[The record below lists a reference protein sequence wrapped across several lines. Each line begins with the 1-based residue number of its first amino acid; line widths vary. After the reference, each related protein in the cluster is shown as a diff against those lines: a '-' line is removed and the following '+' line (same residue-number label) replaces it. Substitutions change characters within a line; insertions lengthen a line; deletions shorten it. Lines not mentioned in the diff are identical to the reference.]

1 MRRRLRIIINPVAG
15 TGRQRKAARLLDAR
29 LDRDRFDADV
39 VYTEYQR
46 HAHELAKEA
55 VNLGYDAVVIV
66 GGDGSINEVGSAL
79 AGTDVALGI
88 IPAGSGNGLAGSLG
102 VPLNLTKAV
111 DNINSY
117 LLRTI
122 DTGTANG
129 IPFMNVAGA
138 GFDAYVAN
146 KFHKAKMR
154 GLWKYLLVGL
164 SSLGEYRPQ
173 KYVFEADGRRFERT
187 ANVISVA
194 NSPQYGNNALIAP
207 KAKVDDGMLDL
218 VICNDTTML
227 NSIGLII
234 RLFLHNIDQ
243 SPLVKT
249 MQCREL
255 TITQERNDTSHLDG
269 DPFELGQI
277 IRYAVKPLSLKVIVP
292 NGQEYAQ
299 RA

>member
-1 MRRRLRIIINPVAG
+1 MKLRLRIIINPVAG
-15 TGRQRKAARLLDAR
+15 TGKQRKAARLLETQLNR
-29 LDRDRFDADV
+29 ERFDADV
-39 VYTEYQR
+39 VYTEYHR

-55 VNLGYDAVVIV
+55 VALKYDAVVIV

-102 VPLNLTKAV
+102 VPLKINRAIE
-111 DNINSY
+111 NINRY
-117 LLRTI
+117 HLRTI

-129 IPFMNVAGA
+129 IPFMNVAGV

-154 GLWKYLLVGL
+154 GLWKYFLVGIR
-164 SSLGEYRPQ
+164 SLGEYKPQ
-173 KYVFEADGRRFERT
+173 RFVFEADGRKFERV

-234 RLFLHNIDQ
+234 RLFLRNIDQ

-249 MQCREL
+249 MQCKEL
-255 TITQERNDTSHLDG
+255 TITQERADPSHLDG
-269 DPFELGQI
+269 DPFELGQT
-277 IRYAVKPLSLKVIVP
+277 IRYEVKPMSLKVIVP
-292 NGQEYAQ
+292 DGKEDTH